1 MNRLENL
8 SRDFQEKKKCVKKL
22 SFIIQFK
29 TEFLLPF
36 TDSRNVFRKNVCP
49 FYLKEK
55 GVKIFE
61 KS

>member
-1 MNRLENL
+1 M
-8 SRDFQEKKKCVKKL
+8 KKL

-29 TEFLLPF
+29 AEFLLPF
-36 TDSRNVFRKNVCP
+36 TDSRNVFRKNVYP